1 MQPYDD
7 EDTSYAT
14 LRYSL
19 TKCTRTRTRTIAQ
32 AKEKMMNEKLQRET
46 LAGVKDVGTAVRA
59 LASCMCWPCTR
70 SRRVCFGRA
79 RARVVCVMAQHLH

>member
-1 MQPYDD
+1 MEAAQRSAAQLRDEDMSSGMRTRLMQPYDD

-14 LRYSL
+14 LPYSL

-59 LASCMCWPCTR
+59 LASC
-70 SRRVCFGRA
+70 V
-79 RARVVCVMAQHLH
+79 